1 MKPSNLKDL
10 LRDGHISLGEVR
22 NIAKSIFDGKT
33 TAAGPEGYII
43 TASKLEDL
51 PEHVVGFI
59 IKGILE
65 FGVENVLDAS
75 NPYNADTE
83 ADEAE
88 ADEERLSE

>member
-1 MKPSNLKDL
+1 MKPNNLKDL
-10 LRDGHISLGEVR
+10 LRDGHITLGEVR
-22 NIAKSIFDGKT
+22 NIAKSIFDGVT

-65 FGVENVLDAS
+65 FGVENVLDANS
-75 NPYNADTE
+75 PYNADT
-83 ADEAE
+83 ADEVME
-88 ADEERLSE
+88 AHDE

>member
-1 MKPSNLKDL
+1 MKPNNLKDL
-10 LRDGHISLGEVR
+10 LRDGHITLGEVR

-65 FGVENVLDAS
+65 FTVENVLDA
-75 NPYNADTE
+75 ATQD
-83 ADEAE
+83 AEAE
-88 ADEERLSE
+88 ADKVWEDQVADMNE